1 MPKLIDVRV
10 PDIGDFKEVP
20 VIEVLVAPGDSVKKE
35 DPLVTLES
43 EKATMEVPSP
53 AEGTVKELKIQVG
66 DKVSQGA
73 AILTLSADGVK
84 PPEEPLDDQRLQDN
98 VEESAEVM
106 EGPAEGSAA
115 AQSSEHAVVELR
127 VPDIGDF
134 KDVPVI
140 DVLVKPGEQIE
151 RDASLIT
158 LESEKAAFEVP
169 ANTGG
174 IIREIAVKPG
184 DKVSQ
189 DSLIA
194 TLETSRDSSA
204 AAPVG
209 AREITTETSR
219 REELPQAK
227 PSPSLEPT
235 ANGEVHASPSIRR
248 YARELGV
255 DLSVLEGS
263 GPNGR
268 ITREDI
274 QGFVQSA
281 LRRPSQSA
289 GIALGIAPWPM
300 LDFAEYGPVESAP
313 LSRIKKIA
321 GPNLHRNWVSIPHV
335 TNNEDA
341 DITELEKFRQQLNR
355 ENSSAGVKVTLLA
368 FLIKGVVAALQRFPD
383 FNASLDGDRVIH
395 KKYYNIG
402 FAADTADGLLVPVL
416 KAADTKGIL
425 AIAQEAAALAAKAR
439 DGKLAARDMQGGS
452 FTISSLGG
460 IGGTYFTPIIN
471 APEVAILGVC
481 RATMKPVWDGS
492 AFVPR
497 LILPL
502 SLSYD
507 HRIIDGAAAARFN
520 AYLTRALADLR
531 WTIV

>member
-10 PDIGDFKEVP
+10 PDIGDFKDVP
-20 VIEVLVAPGDSVKKE
+20 VIEVLVAPGDAIKKE

-53 AEGTVKELKIQVG
+53 ATGMVKELKVNIG
-66 DKVSQGA
+66 DKVSQG
-73 AILTLSADGVK
+73 ITLLTLSTDGVT
-84 PPEEPLDDQRLQDN
+84 PPIEPPDDQRPQGN
-98 VEESAEVM
+98 VDEAAEVM
-106 EGPAEGSAA
+106 EGPGSAI
-115 AQSSEHAVVELR
+115 STGGVMVELR

-140 DVLVKPGEQIE
+140 DVLVKPGEHIE

-169 ANTGG
+169 ANSSG
-174 IIREIAVKPG
+174 IIRKIAVKPG
-184 DKVSQ
+184 DKVSK

-194 TLETSRDSSA
+194 TLESFQE
-204 AAPVG
+204 PVPPAQVD
-209 AREITTETSR
+209 AREITVTTPPP
-219 REELPQAK
+219 EELPGQRLA
-227 PSPSLEPT
+227 PSSEPLS
-235 ANGEVHASPSIRR
+235 NGEVHASPSIRR

-255 DLSVLEGS
+255 DLSVLGGS

-274 QGFVQSA
+274 QGFVQLA
-281 LRRPSQSA
+281 LRTPSQPTGA
-289 GIALGIAPWPM
+289 PLAIAPWPKA
-300 LDFAEYGPVESAP
+300 DFTEFGPIESAP

-321 GPNLHRNWVSIPHV
+321 GPNLHRNWISIPHV

-341 DITELEKFRQQLNR
+341 DITELEKFRQDLNA
-355 ENSSAGVKVTLLA
+355 EISGSGLKVTLLA
-368 FLIKGVVAALQRFPD
+368 FLVKAVVAALQRFPD
-383 FNASLDGDRVIH
+383 FNASLDGDQVIR

-416 KAADTKGIL
+416 IAAHTKGIL

-439 DGKLAARDMQGGS
+439 DGKLAASDMRGGS

-492 AFVPR
+492 AFVPK
-497 LILPL
+497 LLLPL

-507 HRIIDGAAAARFN
+507 HRVIDGAAAARFN
-520 AYLTRALADLR
+520 TYLARALADLR